1 MPDIYGIKIVGYGDN
16 PIMIDHHGI
25 VQTWVDTV
33 IENIDNGFPVIIN
46 FYLPAMVSYVRQM
59 RLNLRFEHF
68 RAYDKAAGNFGG
80 TTTQNTTSHSH
91 DISISL
97 EAFGTGSMSGSTSR
111 KVTSDPEQSSGGVWH
126 SHGDIDDHY
135 RYETSHSHNYS
146 DTVST
151 ESTEVHKH
159 DTRSH
164 GHPIGQ
170 GIWEDSALDP
180 SDVTVKINGED
191 VEGEFEDTVEDIKIP
206 KEELVFGWNTLEIKS
221 KSLGRISASYFL
233 QVFMSV

>member
-111 KVTSDPEQSSGGVWH
+111 KVTSDMNKVVVG
-126 SHGDIDDHY
+126 Y
-135 RYETSHSHNYS
+135 
-146 DTVST
+146 
-151 ESTEVHKH
+151 
-159 DTRSH
+159 
-164 GHPIGQ
+164 
-170 GIWEDSALDP
+170 GIPTA
-180 SDVTVKINGED
+180 
-191 VEGEFEDTVEDIKIP
+191 
-206 KEELVFGWNTLEIKS
+206 TLTIITDMKQVIVIIIVI
-221 KSLGRISASYFL
+221 LFL
-233 QVFMSV
+233 QKVLRCTNMIQDPTDTLSGRASGRTQH